1 MQDDF
6 YCVLKLVT
14 GEEIFSTAMFDKDK
28 EGKHVV
34 ILENPVIMKVI
45 KRGFHSGVKIEPWM
59 KMSDEEIFTIPM
71 DKVITISE
79 ITNQDIIKFYK
90 RYLDED
96 LLEEDED
103 DDGSK
108 QVTPNQKMG
117 YLGTVSEARTKL
129 EEIYKLEISDQP

>member
-45 KRGFHSGVKIEPWM
+45 K
-59 KMSDEEIFTIPM
+59 T
-71 DKVITISE
+71 
-79 ITNQDIIKFYK
+79 
-90 RYLDED
+90 
-96 LLEEDED
+96 
-103 DDGSK
+103 
-108 QVTPNQKMG
+108 
-117 YLGTVSEARTKL
+117 
-129 EEIYKLEISDQP
+129 

>member
-59 KMSDEEIFTIPM
+59 KISDEEIFTIPM

-79 ITNQDIIKFYK
+79 ITN
-90 RYLDED
+90 
-96 LLEEDED
+96 
-103 DDGSK
+103 
-108 QVTPNQKMG
+108 
-117 YLGTVSEARTKL
+117 
-129 EEIYKLEISDQP
+129 ISA